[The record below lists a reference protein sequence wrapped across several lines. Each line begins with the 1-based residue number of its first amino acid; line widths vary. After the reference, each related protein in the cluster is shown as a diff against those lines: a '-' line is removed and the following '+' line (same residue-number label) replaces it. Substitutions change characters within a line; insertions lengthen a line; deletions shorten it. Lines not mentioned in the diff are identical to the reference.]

1 MKLRNW
7 QKALD
12 IIITQNLK
20 VRGSKMA
27 EFGLITTGH
36 LRVGYIND

>member
-12 IIITQNLK
+12 IVITQNLK

-27 EFGLITTGH
+27 EFGLITHWTSTR
-36 LRVGYIND
+36 RVYK